1 MNESTQALPKEHP
14 RIALLRWQVLD
25 LPVDEDYRALL
36 LQSIDTWREQI
47 LERPLYARD
56 EGWDDLEAL
65 QQVALGEMMER
76 GTARTTHRQRRRRVR
91 CRRPRGRQ
99 RPLRQKAR
107 HGCVRPARAHRRRRL
122 VGEGFLQS
130 RPRGG
135 HAREKAGEVRGG
147 AGAGQRSEGDAAM
160 VPGG

>member
-36 LQSIDTWREQI
+36 LKSIDTWREQI

-65 QQVALGEMMER
+65 QQVTLGEMMER

-135 HAREKAGEVRGG
+135 HAREEAGEVRGG
-147 AGAGQRSEGDAAM
+147 AGAGQ
-160 VPGG
+160 